1 MKTVQTLIDKA
12 SKACGSDAALARRM
26 GIYPADISNLRA
38 GKRALSPEL
47 AAEIADIAGEDAR
60 QAVIDAVIER
70 NLTGKKGPLLKEIL
84 GKEIAAGEAAALGFS
99 YKNALTYAT
108 ETIAIVRNPSNVSI
122 HRIYST
128 ASEVIRRITYA
139 VLVSTTGALRRSA
152 PRRLPPVFQT

>member
-122 HRIYST
+122 HRIYSIISRISSVIKSKVCR
-128 ASEVIRRITYA
+128 ASFLQA
-139 VLVSTTGALRRSA
+139 KKQALA
-152 PRRLPPVFQT
+152 FG